1 MTGTSSSIHLYLPEP
16 RGFCA
21 GVRRAIAIVEQ
32 ALQQY
37 GAPVYVR
44 HEIVHNKHVIQ
55 SLKAKGAVFVEDLSA
70 VPEGSVTIFSAHGV
84 GQNVIAEAHTR
95 HLQIIDATC
104 PLVEKVHQQIIKYA
118 AAQMSI
124 IVIGKSSHP
133 EIIGTIGQIQGY
145 QDLHIINSL
154 HDAETISVKHK
165 NNIGFV
171 TQTTLSVDDTQAIV
185 DVLKSRFPNIHGLQ
199 KKDICYA
206 TTNRQKAIKAI
217 AAQSECVLILG
228 SQNSSNSKQL
238 RDTALKNGA
247 KLAFLIDDAGE
258 ISWDSLQGIQHI
270 GISAGASA
278 PEYLVDELIK
288 TFQQRYDKIN
298 IHHVTV
304 VKENVNFKI

>member
-247 KLAFLIDDAGE
+247 KRAFLIDDAGE

>member
-217 AAQSECVLILG
+217 ATQSECVFILG

>member
-165 NNIGFV
+165 DNIGFV

>member
-37 GAPVYVR
+37 GAPIYVR